1 MRAHDASNRREL
13 DEELLRI
20 LEEDCTLTYQEMARR
35 VGRSLW
41 AVRYRVEAL
50 RRSGAIKGC
59 RAAVDYKSM
68 GYDKVVLF
76 FNIPPEHMREA
87 LEFMKSQSIIKS
99 ISMISGDKRFVV
111 TMVGKSIDDIRKF
124 IVDNLTKYKIY
135 DAELDI
141 VIDEIK

>member
-1 MRAHDASNRREL
+1 
-13 DEELLRI
+13 
-20 LEEDCTLTYQEMARR
+20 
-35 VGRSLW
+35 
-41 AVRYRVEAL
+41 
-50 RRSGAIKGC
+50 
-59 RAAVDYKSM
+59 
-68 GYDKVVLF
+68 
-76 FNIPPEHMREA
+76 
-87 LEFMKSQSIIKS
+87 MKSQSIIKS